1 VPFVIARSSCDEA
14 IQPALRR
21 PGLLQRSPSS
31 GAHSRDPLARNDGKT
46 SFRVEFTRDWK
57 RAKARWDDPGNAT
70 PFQHW
75 QWLEAWYGAFAE
87 VDNVEPL
94 IAIIS
99 NAATNEQAVL
109 LPLIRRLQNGV
120 RIVEPADLDLTDYN
134 APMLGPAA
142 PRDAKAARAM
152 WKELRSALRR
162 LPGGADLIRL
172 RKMPVETDGRP
183 NPLALLDGA
192 GACALNGNI
201 VSTGDDFDA
210 WRFTLERTVRKE
222 LERSWR
228 VFTRDA
234 AATFRTIPDKNEAL
248 RILST
253 MEVQQG
259 NRMQHLGLNFILND
273 ETYAAFYRNL
283 VRDNVG
289 NGYAVLSALTVG
301 DEVVATLLGIR
312 QGPRYVMVRIS
323 NAGEKWSNC
332 SPGRLII
339 ERTMAALHQD
349 GVRQFDFS
357 IGNYAYK
364 RRFGVMRIA
373 LVDFTA
379 ALSWR
384 GLPYALRDRAARW
397 LRGHPRLAE
406 SIKRAMGKP
415 PSREEK

>member
-1 VPFVIARSSCDEA
+1 MTVLTAEAGRADARA
-14 IQPALRR
+14 
-21 PGLLQRSPSS
+21 G
-31 GAHSRDPLARNDGKT
+31 SRACG
-46 SFRVEFTRDWK
+46 FRIEFTRDWK
-57 RAKARWDDPGNAT
+57 RAKARWGDLGNAT
-70 PFQHW
+70 PFQDW
-75 QWLEAWYGAFAE
+75 QWLEAWYGAFAG
-87 VDNVEPL
+87 VDSVEPL

-99 NAATNEQAVL
+99 NAATGEQAVL
-109 LPLIRRLQNGV
+109 LPLIRRTHKGI

-134 APMLGPAA
+134 AAVLGAAA

-152 WKELRSALRR
+152 WKDLRDALRR

-172 RKMPVETDGRP
+172 RKMPVETGGRP

-192 GACALNGNI
+192 GPCALNGN
-201 VSTGDDFDA
+201 VVTTGDDFDA
-210 WRFTLERTVRKE
+210 WRFMLERTVRKE

-228 VFTRDA
+228 VFTRDPA
-234 AATFRTIPDKNEAL
+234 AVFRIITDRNDAL
-248 RILST
+248 RVLST
-253 MEVQQG
+253 METQQG
-259 NRMQHLGLNFILND
+259 DRMQHLGLNFVLNN

-283 VRDNVG
+283 VHDNVA

-301 DEVVATLLGIR
+301 DEVAATLLGIR
-312 QGPRYVMVRIS
+312 QAGRYAMVRIS

-332 SPGRLII
+332 SPGRLVI
-339 ERTMAALHQD
+339 ERTMAALHEE

-364 RRFGVMRIA
+364 RRFGVRRIA
-373 LVDFTA
+373 LVDITA

-397 LRGHPRLAE
+397 LRGYPRLAE
-406 SIKRAMGKP
+406 QMKRALGKP

>member
-14 IQPALRR
+14 IQPSFRGS
-21 PGLLQRSPSS
+21 GLLRF
-31 GAHSRDPLARNDGKT
+31 ARNDGKANL
-46 SFRVEFTRDWK
+46 RVEFIRDWE
-57 RAKARWDDPGNAT
+57 RAKARWGAPEGAT
-70 PFQHW
+70 PFQNW
-75 QWLEAWYGAFAE
+75 QWLEAWYGAFAAI
-87 VDNVEPL
+87 DHVEPL
-94 IAIIS
+94 IAIVS
-99 NAATNEQAVL
+99 SAATGEPALL
-109 LPLIRRLQNGV
+109 LPLIRRMHNGI
-120 RIVEPADLDLTDYN
+120 RIIEPADLDLTDYN
-134 APMLGPAA
+134 APLLGPAA

-152 WKELRSALRR
+152 WKDLRAALRR

-192 GACALNGNI
+192 GPCSLNGNI
-201 VSTGDDFDA
+201 VTTGEDFDA

-228 VFTRDA
+228 VFTRDSQA
-234 AATFRTIPDKNEAL
+234 AFKIITDKDEAL
-248 RILST
+248 RVLST
-253 MEVQQG
+253 MESQQG
-259 NRMQHLGLNFILND
+259 DRMQHLGLNFVLND

-312 QGPRYVMVRIS
+312 QGARYVMVRIS

-339 ERTMAALHQD
+339 ERTMAALHKD
-349 GVRQFDFS
+349 GIRQFDFS

-364 RRFGVMRIA
+364 RRFGVARIA

-397 LRGHPRLAE
+397 LRGHPELADRV
-406 SIKRAMGKP
+406 KRALGKP
-415 PSREEK
+415 ASREEK

>member
-1 VPFVIARSSCDEA
+1 MPFVIARSSCDEA
-14 IQPALRR
+14 IQPAIRGS
-21 PGLLQRSPSS
+21 GLLRF
-31 GAHSRDPLARNDGKT
+31 ARNDGKT
-46 SFRVEFTRDWK
+46 NFRVEFTRDWK
-57 RAKARWDDPGNAT
+57 RARARWGDLGNAT
-70 PFQHW
+70 PFQDW
-75 QWLEAWYGAFAE
+75 QWLDAWYGAFTN
-87 VDNVEPL
+87 VDHVEPL
-94 IAIIS
+94 LAVIS
-99 NAATNEQAVL
+99 NAATNEQAAL
-109 LPLIRRLQNGV
+109 LPLIRRTQNGI
-120 RIVEPADLDLTDYN
+120 RIIEPADLDLTDYN
-134 APMLGPAA
+134 APMLGCAA

-152 WKELRSALRR
+152 WKDLRAALRR

-192 GACALNGNI
+192 GPCSLNGNI

-228 VFTRDA
+228 VFTRDPEA
-234 AATFRTIPDKNEAL
+234 AFRIVTDREEAL
-248 RILST
+248 RMLST

-273 ETYAAFYRNL
+273 DTCAAFYRHL
-283 VRDNVG
+283 VKDNVG

-312 QGPRYVMVRIS
+312 QGACYVMVRIS
-323 NAGEKWSNC
+323 NAGDKWSNC

-339 ERTMAALHQD
+339 ERTMAALHKD
-349 GVRQFDFS
+349 GIRQFDFS

-364 RRFGVMRIA
+364 RRFGVVPIA

-384 GLPYALRDRAARW
+384 GVPYALRDRAARW
-397 LRGHPRLAE
+397 LRGHPRLAQRV
-406 SIKRAMGKP
+406 KRALGKP

>member
-1 VPFVIARSSCDEA
+1 MTVLTAEAGRADARAGSRA
-14 IQPALRR
+14 
-21 PGLLQRSPSS
+21 S
-31 GAHSRDPLARNDGKT
+31 G
-46 SFRVEFTRDWK
+46 FRVEFTRDWK
-57 RAKARWDDPGNAT
+57 RAKARWGNPTDAT
-70 PFQHW
+70 PFQNW
-75 QWLEAWYGAFAE
+75 QWLEAWYGAFA
-87 VDNVEPL
+87 VIDNVEPL
-94 IAIIS
+94 IAIVS
-99 NAATNEQAVL
+99 NAATGEQAVL
-109 LPLIRRLQNGV
+109 LPLIRRMHKGI

-134 APMLGPAA
+134 APLLGPAA

-152 WKELRSALRR
+152 WKDLRDALRR

-183 NPLALLDGA
+183 NPLALLDATGP
-192 GACALNGNI
+192 CALNGNI
-201 VSTGDDFDA
+201 VTTGDDFDA

-228 VFTRDA
+228 VFTRDSA
-234 AATFRTIPDKNEAL
+234 AAFKIVTVKDEAL
-248 RILST
+248 RLFST
-253 MEVQQG
+253 MASQQG
-259 NRMQHLGLNFILND
+259 DRMQHLGLNFVLND

-283 VRDNVG
+283 VDANVG

-312 QGPRYVMVRIS
+312 QGQRYVMVRIS

-332 SPGRLII
+332 SPGRLVI
-339 ERTMAALHQD
+339 ERTMAALHRD

-364 RRFGVMRIA
+364 RRFGVARIA
-373 LVDFTA
+373 LVDFSA

-397 LRGHPRLAE
+397 LRAYPKLADRV
-406 SIKRAMGKP
+406 KRARGKP
-415 PSREEK
+415 ASREEK